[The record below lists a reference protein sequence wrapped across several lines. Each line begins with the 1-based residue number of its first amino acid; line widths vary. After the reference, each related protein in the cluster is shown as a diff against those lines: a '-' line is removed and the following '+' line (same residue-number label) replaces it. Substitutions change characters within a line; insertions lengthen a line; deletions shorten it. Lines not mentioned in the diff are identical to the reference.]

1 MEAGAALHWRQG
13 DWEELGGARVS
24 PRTLALIPRGRW
36 WPAGLRLQ
44 RLSRKAGGQPSS
56 CKVTREKEFAAQI
69 YGPGV
74 YK

>member
-1 MEAGAALHWRQG
+1 MLHCPG
-13 DWEELGGARVS
+13 DRETGRNWEVPELLS

-56 CKVTREKEFAAQI
+56 CQITRENEFAAQI
-69 YGPGV
+69 YGPRV